1 MGIAAQG
8 PAGEDGETPYI
19 GENGNW
25 WIGETDLKVPAQG
38 EAGPAGPQG
47 PAGETG
53 PAGQDGKDGK
63 DGKDGSGCNSS
74 VSGIAGLTF
83 VALAAAGTV
92 YLLKKKKEN

>member
-1 MGIAAQG
+1 MNGEDKGIPARG

-38 EAGPAGPQG
+38 EAGPAGQ
-47 PAGETG
+47 
-53 PAGQDGKDGK
+53 